1 MYETQEPQTL
11 MMASFMEQFLPLV
24 KDGFQTKDIAFEVK
38 MDPKADRLYAD
49 PRALQQVLLNLI
61 TNATD
66 AVQERDHPKI
76 AMRVSRLDD
85 MVLIQVE
92 DNGCGI
98 PEDKVKDLF
107 KPFYT
112 TKVTGTGLGLVIVKK
127 MITRM
132 NGTIEIESTKDIGT
146 VVSVTLP
153 QGSYEGR

>member
-1 MYETQEPQTL
+1 
-11 MMASFMEQFLPLV
+11 
-24 KDGFQTKDIAFEVK
+24 
-38 MDPKADRLYAD
+38 
-49 PRALQQVLLNLI
+49 
-61 TNATD
+61 
-66 AVQERDHPKI
+66 
-76 AMRVSRLDD
+76 MRVSRLDD

-146 VVSVTLP
+146 VVTVSLP
-153 QGSYEGR
+153 EGSYEGR